1 MGLCI
6 LNINFI
12 YDLLWTKC
20 VLRYNR
26 KVHNEMAI
34 GVCVL
39 AKISQFHGHC
49 DDGNDNG
56 NNEYIIEVPNV
67 PIPFIKETAVEV
79 TALMANYIPF
89 LNVDVI
95 NIHALNSMAVS

>member
-12 YDLLWTKC
+12 HHLLWTKC
-20 VLRYNR
+20 VLRWDR

-34 GVCVL
+34 GVWVL

-56 NNEYIIEVPNV
+56 NNEDIIEVQNV
-67 PIPFIKETAVEV
+67 PISFIKEYRMTDIEG
-79 TALMANYIPF
+79 TL
-89 LNVDVI
+89 
-95 NIHALNSMAVS
+95 